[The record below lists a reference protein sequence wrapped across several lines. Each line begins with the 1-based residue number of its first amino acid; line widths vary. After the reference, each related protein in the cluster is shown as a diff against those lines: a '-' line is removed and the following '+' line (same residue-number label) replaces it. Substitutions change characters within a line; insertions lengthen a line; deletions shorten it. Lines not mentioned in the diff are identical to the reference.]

1 MRNLRFNLVTK
12 FNILIL
18 SLILYLAIG
27 IGFFA
32 SHTQSSHQMRELT
45 RHSSAVAAMI
55 AQTAEYALFTEDQDA
70 LRPVIKQLSS
80 NPDVGYVAF
89 LNAQAQPLLSKSMDA
104 AIQVPKVNS
113 HAMESS
119 QASIQSYSLVNQ
131 GDGNTYWEFL
141 APVVSHPQ
149 ADPLFTELGTSTGT
163 SKVIGYVQLGMNL
176 KALHEQRDQFISSIA
191 WFTLYFILFAS
202 AITIFLIRRITAPV
216 KKLVTVATD
225 ITQGKLDDHIH
236 LAIDTRDEIH
246 ELAEAFTK
254 MFEWLRGYKQ
264 EVQTYQHSLETKVE
278 GRTQELR
285 LVTEDA
291 LRLAEEAKSASQ
303 AKSEFLATMSHEIRT
318 PMNGVIGMTGLLLET
333 ELTGDQRYYTET
345 VRNSGEALLTIL
357 NDILDFSKIEA
368 GKFDIESIPFNLQQ
382 AIEETL
388 ELVAERAGRKGLE
401 LTGWVFPDVYTSVLG
416 DPGRFR
422 QVLLNLLSNAIKFTR
437 DGEIG
442 VQVLRMN
449 ETDQNINFRVQVS
462 DTGIGIAPD
471 AKEKIF
477 ESFSQADNSTTRKYG
492 GTGLG
497 LAICTRIVKLMGGEI
512 GVESQM
518 GEGSVFWFTLDLPK
532 HWEELPVSVT
542 PATDYSVLEGLRV
555 CCVDDNDTNRHLLAR
570 YVEDWGMNPTSAS
583 SGIEAL
589 AVLRAGLGRGKPFD
603 LAILDMQM
611 PGMDGLQL
619 ATAIKADPSIQAVRL
634 VLLTS
639 LGRRGDAGEAR
650 RAGYQAYLT
659 KPVRKG
665 QLGQSL
671 VAVMSSNHQISGD
684 DRGASITTQVLTEQT
699 NQGVSL
705 NILAADDHPVNQELV
720 SLLVKKLG
728 HQVDLVSNG
737 KEAFKALQHKAFAL
751 VLMDCQMPEMDGYE
765 ATKAIREWEGH
776 GRHTP
781 IIALTAAAM
790 TGDREK
796 CLAAGMDDY
805 LTKPIQPEKLRDA
818 FLRWLP
824 QPKENEMTPLNIENP
839 SNPQSIIPETN
850 PEEVVPSAK
859 QTMDS
864 KNIAELRA
872 LGGKAFVVKIITQF
886 VHDAS
891 ECVAQL
897 QNAIDTENR
906 DELAKAAHGL
916 KGICGTIGV
925 QQLAELALAMEQ
937 QGRHDSFEKLKNQF
951 ASIGQ
956 ELVQVQKAL
965 EQEVAQHST

>member
-70 LRPVIKQLSS
+70 LRQVIKQLSS

-89 LNAQAQPLLSKSMDA
+89 LNAEAQPLLSKSMDA

-119 QASIQSYSLVNQ
+119 QASIQSYSLVNL

-149 ADPLFTELGTSTGT
+149 ADPLFTELGTATGK

-176 KALHEQRDQFISSIA
+176 NALHEQRDQFISSIA
-191 WFTLYFILFAS
+191 RFTIYFILFAS
-202 AITIFLIRRITAPV
+202 AITIFLIRRITAPI

-225 ITQGKLDDHIH
+225 ITHGKLDDHMH

-246 ELAEAFTK
+246 DLAEAFTK

-285 LVTEDA
+285 HVTEDA

-368 GKFDIESIPFNLQQ
+368 GKFDIESIPFNLQH

-449 ETDQNINFRVQVS
+449 ETDHDITIRVQVS
-462 DTGIGIAPD
+462 DTGIGIAPE

-497 LAICTRIVKLMGGEI
+497 LAICTRIVELMGGEV
-512 GVESQM
+512 GVESHL
-518 GEGSVFWFTLDLPK
+518 GEGSVFWFTLNLQK
-532 HWEELPVSVT
+532 HWEEMLVS
-542 PATDYSVLEGLRV
+542 PGPDHSVLEGLRV

-589 AVLRAGLGRGKPFD
+589 AVLRAGVGRGKPFD

-619 ATAIKADPSIQAVRL
+619 ASAIKADPAIQAVRL

-639 LGRRGDAGEAR
+639 LGRRGDASEAGK
-650 RAGYQAYLT
+650 AGYQAYLT

-665 QLGQSL
+665 QLEQSL
-671 VAVMSSNHQISGD
+671 IAVVSSDQQIDGD
-684 DRGASITTQVLTEQT
+684 DRGPFITKHVLSEQ
-699 NQGVSL
+699 NNVGVSL
-705 NILAADDHPVNQELV
+705 NILVADDHIVNQQLV
-720 SLLVKKLG
+720 SLLVAKLG
-728 HQVDLVSNG
+728 HQVELVSNG
-737 KEAFKALQHKAFAL
+737 KEAYQALQHKAFAL
-751 VLMDCQMPEMDGYE
+751 VLMDCQMPEMDGYA
-765 ATKAIREWEGH
+765 ATRAIREWEGRKQH
-776 GRHTP
+776 IP
-781 IIALTAAAM
+781 IIALTANAM
-790 TGDREK
+790 SGDREK

-805 LTKPIQPEKLRDA
+805 LTKPIQPEKLRDV

-824 QPKENEMTPLNIENP
+824 QSTNIEMPSQNIESP
-839 SNPQSIIPETN
+839 SNPQTSIPETN
-850 PEEVVPSAK
+850 PEEIVSSANK
-859 QTMDS
+859 TIDS
-864 KNIAELRA
+864 EKMAELRA
-872 LGGKAFVVKIITQF
+872 LGGNDFIVKIIT
-886 VHDAS
+886 
-891 ECVAQL
+891 
-897 QNAIDTENR
+897 
-906 DELAKAAHGL
+906 
-916 KGICGTIGV
+916 
-925 QQLAELALAMEQ
+925 
-937 QGRHDSFEKLKNQF
+937 
-951 ASIGQ
+951 
-956 ELVQVQKAL
+956 
-965 EQEVAQHST
+965 

>member
-12 FNILIL
+12 FNLLIL

-32 SHTQSSHQMRELT
+32 SHIQFSHQMSELT
-45 RHSSAVAAMI
+45 RHSSAVAAMM

-70 LRPVIKQLSS
+70 LRKVIKQLSS

-89 LNAQAQPLLSKSMDA
+89 LNAQAHPLLSKSMDA
-104 AIQVPKVNS
+104 AIQIPEVNA

-119 QASIQSYSLVNQ
+119 QASIQSYSWVNQ

-141 APVVSHPQ
+141 APVVSQPQ
-149 ADPLFTELGTSTGT
+149 TDPIFTELGSSTVA
-163 SKVIGYVQLGMNL
+163 SKVIGYVQLGINL
-176 KALHEQRDQFISSIA
+176 KALHEQQDQFISSIA

-216 KKLVTVATD
+216 KKLATMATD
-225 ITQGKLDDHIH
+225 ITQGKLDHHVH
-236 LAIDTRDEIH
+236 LDVDTRDEIH
-246 ELAEAFTK
+246 DLAEAFTK
-254 MFEWLRGYKQ
+254 MLEWLRGYQQ

-278 GRTQELR
+278 GRTKELR
-285 LVTEDA
+285 HVTEDA

-368 GKFDIESIPFNLQQ
+368 GKFDIEYIPFNLQHT
-382 AIEETL
+382 IEETL
-388 ELVAERAGRKGLE
+388 ELVAEPAGRKGLE
-401 LTGWVFPDVYTSVLG
+401 LVGWVFPDVHTNVLG

-449 ETDQNINFRVQVS
+449 ETDHDIKIQVQVS
-462 DTGIGIAPD
+462 DTGIGIAPE
-471 AKEKIF
+471 AKERIF
-477 ESFSQADNSTTRKYG
+477 ESFRQADNSTTRKYG

-497 LAICTRIVKLMGGEI
+497 LAICSRIVELMGGEI
-512 GVESQM
+512 GVKSQI
-518 GEGSVFWFTLDLPK
+518 GQGSEFWFTLEFQK
-532 HWEELPVSVT
+532 HWENLPVSH
-542 PATDYSVLEGLRV
+542 DIDHSVLEGLRV

-583 SGIEAL
+583 SGVEAL
-589 AVLRAGLGRGKPFD
+589 AVLRAAVARGKPFD

-619 ATAIKADPSIQAVRL
+619 ASAIKADPAIQAVRL

-639 LGRRGDAGEAR
+639 LGRRGDASEAR
-650 RAGYQAYLT
+650 KAGYQAYLT

-665 QLGQSL
+665 QLEQSL
-671 VAVMSSNHQISGD
+671 VAVMSSNHQVAGD
-684 DRGASITTQVLTEQT
+684 DRGTSITKYVLTEQK
-699 NQGVSL
+699 NMGISL
-705 NILAADDHPVNQELV
+705 DILAADDHPVNQELI

-728 HQVDLVSNG
+728 HQVELVSNG
-737 KEAFKALQHKAFAL
+737 KEAFEALQRKAFAL

-765 ATKAIREWEGH
+765 ATRAIRKWEGH
-776 GRHTP
+776 ERHTP
-781 IIALTAAAM
+781 IIAITAAAM

-805 LTKPIQPEKLRDA
+805 LSKPIQPEKLRDA

-824 QPKENEMTPLNIENP
+824 QPKENEMASQNIESP
-839 SNPQSIIPETN
+839 SNPQSSIPEAN
-850 PEEVVPSAK
+850 PEEVISSEK
-859 QTMDS
+859 KTIDS
-864 KNIAELRA
+864 EKVAELRA
-872 LGGKAFVVKIITQF
+872 LGGNDFVVKIITQF
-886 VHDAS
+886 FQDAS

-897 QNAIDTENR
+897 QNAIDNEDR
-906 DELAKAAHGL
+906 DELTKAAHGL
-916 KGICGTIGV
+916 KGICRNIGV
-925 QQLAELALAMEQ
+925 QQLAELACAMEQ
-937 QGRHDSFEKLKNQF
+937 QGRHDSFEKLGDRF
-951 ASIGQ
+951 AILGQ
-956 ELVQVQKAL
+956 ELAEAQKAL
-965 EQEVAQHST
+965 EQEMAQHST

>member
-55 AQTAEYALFTEDQDA
+55 AQTAEYALFTEDQNA
-70 LRPVIKQLSS
+70 LQQVIKQLSS

-89 LNAQAQPLLSKSMDA
+89 LNAEAQPLLSKSMDA

-119 QASIQSYSLVNQ
+119 QASIQSYSLVNL

-149 ADPLFTELGTSTGT
+149 ADPLFTELGTSTGK

-176 KALHEQRDQFISSIA
+176 NALHEQRDQFISSIA
-191 WFTLYFILFAS
+191 RFTIYFILFAS
-202 AITIFLIRRITAPV
+202 AITIFLIRRITAPI

-225 ITQGKLDDHIH
+225 ITHGKLDDHMH

-246 ELAEAFTK
+246 DLAEAFTK

-285 LVTEDA
+285 HVTEDA

-368 GKFDIESIPFNLQQ
+368 GKFDIESIPFNLQH

-449 ETDQNINFRVQVS
+449 ETDHDITIRVQVS
-462 DTGIGIAPD
+462 DTGIGIAPE

-497 LAICTRIVKLMGGEI
+497 LAICTRIVELMGGEV
-512 GVESQM
+512 GVESHL
-518 GEGSVFWFTLDLPK
+518 GEGSVFWFTLNLQK
-532 HWEELPVSVT
+532 HWEEMLVS
-542 PATDYSVLEGLRV
+542 PDPDHSVLEGLRV

-583 SGIEAL
+583 SGIEGL
-589 AVLRAGLGRGKPFD
+589 AVLRAGVARGKPFD

-619 ATAIKADPSIQAVRL
+619 ASAIKSDPAIQGVRL

-665 QLGQSL
+665 QLEKSL
-671 VAVMSSNHQISGD
+671 VAVMSSNHQIAGD
-684 DRGASITTQVLTEQT
+684 DRGPAITKHVATEQ
-699 NQGVSL
+699 NNIVVSF
-705 NILAADDHPVNQELV
+705 NILAADDHSVNQELV

-728 HQVDLVSNG
+728 HQVELVSNG

-751 VLMDCQMPEMDGYE
+751 VLMDCQMPEMYGYE
-765 ATKAIREWEGH
+765 ATRAIREWEGH
-776 GRHTP
+776 ERHTP

-818 FLRWLP
+818 FLRWVP
-824 QPKENEMTPLNIENP
+824 RPKENEMTPLNIESP
-839 SNPQSIIPETN
+839 SNPQTSIPETN
-850 PEEVVPSAK
+850 HEEIVSSENK
-859 QTMDS
+859 TIDS
-864 KNIAELRA
+864 EKMAELRA
-872 LGGKAFVVKIITQF
+872 LGGNDFMVKIITQF
-886 VHDAS
+886 VQDVAK
-891 ECVAQL
+891 CVIQL
-897 QNAIDTENR
+897 QNAIETENR
-906 DELAKAAHGL
+906 DELAKTAHGL
-916 KGICGTIGV
+916 KGICRNIGV
-925 QQLAELALAMEQ
+925 QKLAEIAFAMEQ
-937 QGRHDSFEKLKNQF
+937 KGQHDSFDKLGDQF
-951 ASIGQ
+951 ATLEQ
-956 ELVQVQKAL
+956 ELVRVQKAL
-965 EQEVAQHST
+965 EHEVAQCST

>member
-1 MRNLRFNLVTK
+1 MQNLRFNLVTK
-12 FNILIL
+12 FNILVL

-27 IGFFA
+27 IGFYA
-32 SHTQSSHQMRELT
+32 SHIQFSHQMAELT

-55 AQTAEYALFTEDQDA
+55 AQTAEDAFFREDQDA
-70 LRPVIKQLSS
+70 LRLVIKQLSS

-89 LNAQAQPLLSKSMDA
+89 LDAQAHPLLSKSMDA
-104 AIQVPKVNS
+104 AIQVPRVNS
-113 HAMESS
+113 HTMEAS

-131 GDGNTYWEFL
+131 GDQNTYKEFL
-141 APVVSHPQ
+141 VPVVRQPRI
-149 ADPLFTELGTSTGT
+149 DPPELVDSTGA
-163 SKVIGYVQLGMNL
+163 SKVIGYVQLGINL
-176 KALHEQRDQFISSIA
+176 KALHEQQDQFIGSIT

-216 KKLVTVATD
+216 KKLATVATD
-225 ITQGKLDDHIH
+225 ITQGKLDQHIQ
-236 LAIDTRDEIH
+236 LDVDTRDEIH
-246 ELAEAFTK
+246 DLADAFTK
-254 MFEWLRGYKQ
+254 MIKWLRGYQQ
-264 EVQTYQHSLETKVE
+264 EVQTHQHSLETKVE
-278 GRTQELR
+278 ERTKELR
-285 LVTEDA
+285 HVTEDA
-291 LRLAEEAKSASQ
+291 LHLAEEAKSASQ

-318 PMNGVIGMTGLLLET
+318 PMNGIIGMTGLLLET

-345 VRNSGEALLTIL
+345 VRSSGEALLTIL

-368 GKFDIESIPFNLQQ
+368 GKFDIETIPFNLQN

-388 ELVAERAGRKGLE
+388 ELVAEPAGRKGLE
-401 LTGWVFPDVYTSVLG
+401 LVGWVFPDVHTTVLG

-449 ETDQNINFRVQVS
+449 ETDHNIKIRVNVS
-462 DTGIGIAPD
+462 DTGIGIAPE

-497 LAICTRIVKLMGGEI
+497 LAICTRIVELMDGEI
-512 GVESQM
+512 GVESQL
-518 GEGSVFWFTLDLPK
+518 GEGSTFWFTLNLQK
-532 HWEELPVSVT
+532 HWEEMPVS
-542 PATDYSVLEGLRV
+542 PDPDHSVLEGLRV

-570 YVEDWGMNPTSAS
+570 YVEDWGLNPTSAS

-589 AVLRAGLGRGKPFD
+589 AVLRAGVARGKPFH

-611 PGMDGLQL
+611 PGMDGLEL
-619 ATAIKADPSIQAVRL
+619 ASAIKADPAIQAVRL

-639 LGRRGDAGEAR
+639 LGRRGDAAEAR

-659 KPVRKG
+659 KPIRKG
-665 QLGQSL
+665 QLEKSL
-671 VAVMSSNHQISGD
+671 VAVMSSDQQISGD
-684 DRGASITTQVLTEQT
+684 DRGTSITKQLATEQNT
-699 NQGVSL
+699 MGVSQ

-728 HQVDLVSNG
+728 HHVELVSNG
-737 KEAFKALQHKAFAL
+737 KEALKALQHKTFAL

-765 ATKAIREWEGH
+765 ATRAIREIEGH
-776 GRHTP
+776 ERHTP

-805 LTKPIQPEKLRDA
+805 LTKPIHPEKLRDA

-824 QPKENEMTPLNIENP
+824 QSKGNNMPSPNIAGP
-839 SNPQSIIPETN
+839 SNPRSSSIETN
-850 PEEVVPSAK
+850 HEKDVSATIKKMDPEK
-859 QTMDS
+859 M
-864 KNIAELRA
+864 AELRA
-872 LGGKAFVVKIITQF
+872 LGGNDFMVKIITQF
-886 VHDAS
+886 VQDATN
-891 ECVAQL
+891 CVTQL

-906 DELAKAAHGL
+906 DELTKAAHGL
-916 KGICGTIGV
+916 KGICRNIGV
-925 QQLAELALAMEQ
+925 QQLAELAIAMEQ
-937 QGRHDSFEKLKNQF
+937 KGEHDSFDKLGTKF
-951 ASIGQ
+951 ATL
-956 ELVQVQKAL
+956 ELELAEVQKAL